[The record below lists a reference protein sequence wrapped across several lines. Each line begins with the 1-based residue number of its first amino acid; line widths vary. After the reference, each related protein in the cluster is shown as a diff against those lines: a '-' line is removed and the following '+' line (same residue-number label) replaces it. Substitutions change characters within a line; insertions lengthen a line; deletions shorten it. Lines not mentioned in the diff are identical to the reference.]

1 MSVVDKV
8 EYHVGLSAAAVIY
21 SFVMMSH
28 RQHCLNVEL
37 NLMTLSTTP
46 TFMGGPKIIN
56 GLPRSWRQSKSFR

>member
-8 EYHVGLSAAAVIY
+8 EYHVGLSASAVIY

-28 RQHCLNVEL
+28 RQHCLNVHVEL

-46 TFMGGPKIIN
+46 TLWADPK
-56 GLPRSWRQSKSFR
+56 L